1 MWLRRFQC
9 LFLFSP
15 WESQEKLD
23 NSVNVHLLVWN
34 PITVEQ
40 IWDWTKVAARC
51 NMRQPTHQR
60 QTDCQTMYQ
69 SYVNEEVT
77 LLPTAT
83 TVPIRKWEL
92 WQICCWGQQGY
103 FYSSQFLCMR
113 LGGISNATVIWQIL
127 RQKLYK
133 KHDLASVLLYIRV
146 VVQELCYRAD
156 EFQNLRKPTC
166 LVSMSLRVILQYNVF
181 FPSLPTFY
189 SMKCQGPSLHH
200 HHSNITYG
208 SYYSKIY
215 C

>member
-1 MWLRRFQC
+1 MSIYLYRNQLLWNKFWIEQKSQPGAICGNWLIRHKLTVRQCIKAMSMEKWHCCPQQLQCRSENGSYGRF
-9 LFLFSP
+9 
-15 WESQEKLD
+15 
-23 NSVNVHLLVWN
+23 
-34 PITVEQ
+34 
-40 IWDWTKVAARC
+40 VA
-51 NMRQPTHQR
+51 
-60 QTDCQTMYQ
+60 
-69 SYVNEEVT
+69 E
-77 LLPTAT
+77 
-83 TVPIRKWEL
+83 
-92 WQICCWGQQGY
+92 G

-146 VVQELCYRAD
+146 VGQELCYRAD